1 MQLMITLLCVGVL
14 QRFLHF
20 YSDAADVG
28 SDPLALEPRAGS
40 CPM

>member
-1 MQLMITLLCVGVL
+1 MQLMITLLRVGVL

-20 YSDAADVG
+20 YSDAVDVG
-28 SDPLALEPRAGS
+28 SGSLALEPRAGS